1 MSLDLER
8 FDKAWIRFDSRLS
21 FSKIQQAFI

>member
-8 FDKAWIRFDSRLS
+8 FGKAWMRFDSRLS
-21 FSKIQQAFI
+21 FSKIQQTFI